1 MPNILVTNDDGI
13 EAPGLRALVAALEGL
28 GTVYVVAP
36 HRERSAA
43 AQSITIHEPI
53 FYQSTGERE
62 WAVQGT
68 PADAVILALNR
79 LLPEPPALVL
89 SGINYGA
96 NLGENVYYS
105 GTVAAAQEGAINGIP
120 SCALSLAARRGGAD
134 FTAAAE
140 FSRRLAAV
148 ALEEGLPRGVLLSA
162 NIPQDWNGGVRF
174 TRQSKKIT
182 RNVLREDVDPRGR
195 PFVWLCEQKAI
206 EEVEPDTD
214 YAAVFAGCVSITPLE
229 LDRTHSTSLNHLS
242 HWAARLARL

>member
-13 EAPGLRALVAALEGL
+13 DAPGLRALVAALDGL
-28 GTVYVVAP
+28 GTIFVVAP

-43 AQSITIHEPI
+43 AQSITILEPV
-53 FYQSTGERE
+53 FFESTGERE

-68 PADAVILALNR
+68 PTDAVILALNR
-79 LLPEPPALVL
+79 LLPEPPDLVL
-89 SGINYGA
+89 SGINNGG

-105 GTVAAAQEGAINGIP
+105 GTVAAALEGAINGIP
-120 SCALSLAARRGGAD
+120 SCALSLTGRCRNPD
-134 FTAAAE
+134 FAAAAG
-140 FSRRLAAV
+140 FARRLAAQ
-148 ALEEGLPRGVLLSA
+148 ALKEGLPQGVMLSV
-162 NIPQDWNGGVRF
+162 NIPQEWNGSVRF

-195 PFVWLCEQKAI
+195 SFVWLCEQKAV

-229 LDRTHSTSLNHLS
+229 LDRTHPTSLNHLS
-242 HWAARLARL
+242 HWAAHLAKQ